1 MAKEKMIS
9 LILAG
14 GQGTRL
20 GKLTKSTAKPAVP
33 FGGRYRIIDFTLSNV
48 ANSGI
53 KTAGVI
59 TQYQPLEL
67 NDHIGNGSS
76 WGLNTNRGGVTILQ
90 PYQTS
95 EGSKMFEGTAHAIY
109 QNIDYID
116 QQDPDYVLI
125 LSGDHIYK
133 MDYDEMLQEHKKNNA
148 ALTVGVL
155 PVEWDEASRF
165 GIMNTDDENRVTEFV
180 EKPEHPESNLA
191 SMGIYI
197 FNWKTLREYLMAG
210 FSGDNQLMDFGK
222 HVIPLFLLN
231 HEKVFAHAFNGYWR
245 DVGTVQSLWQANME
259 LLDAPENLQ
268 LQDKDWQIYSQSEA
282 IPGAMI
288 TATADVKNATI
299 ADASIVEGTVEH
311 SVLSKSVKVAQGAEI
326 KDSMIM
332 PGASIGKG
340 ARVEYAIIGENA
352 VLEEGAAV
360 IGTPGQIALVG
371 YGEIVHGGYVKSW
384 KRDQWVPLL
393 TCGKTQKA

>member
-165 GIMNTDDENRVTEFV
+165 GIMNTDEENRVTEFV

-197 FNWKTLREYLMAG
+197 FNWKTLREYLVAG
-210 FSGDNQLMDFGK
+210 FSGENQLMDFGK

-259 LLDAPENLQ
+259 LLDAPENLK
-268 LQDKDWQIYSQSEA
+268 LQDKDWQIYSQAEA

-299 ADASIVEGTVEH
+299 ADASIVEGIVEH
-311 SVLSKSVKVAQGAEI
+311 SVLSKSVKVAQGAQI

-332 PGASIGKG
+332 PGATIGKD

-371 YGEIVHGGYVKSW
+371 YGEIVHGGYVKS
-384 KRDQWVPLL
+384 
-393 TCGKTQKA
+393 

>member
-95 EGSKMFEGTAHAIY
+95 EGSKMFEGTDHAIY

-259 LLDAPENLQ
+259 LLDAPENLK

-393 TCGKTQKA
+393 ICGKTQKA